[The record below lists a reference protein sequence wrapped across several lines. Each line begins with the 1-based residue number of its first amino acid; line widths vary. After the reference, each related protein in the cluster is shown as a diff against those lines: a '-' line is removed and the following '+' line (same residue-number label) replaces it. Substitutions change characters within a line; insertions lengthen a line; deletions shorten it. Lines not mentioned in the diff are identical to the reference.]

1 MLRIRHPR
9 LLPTCDTTDGGR
21 ECLVTVSQECEAA
34 VRARAVL
41 AALSPSDTSQRHIDP
56 MQSCGHFTQTRFGP
70 ALDNSDLIL
79 GYTSKL

>member
-1 MLRIRHPR
+1 M
-9 LLPTCDTTDGGR
+9 
-21 ECLVTVSQECEAA
+21 TVSQECEAA

-79 GYTSKL
+79 GFPLQFENFIVGAISGNDAFK